1 VKASDSNKSNVVPL
15 VTPKS
20 TLPGEVL
27 NVEAGANPNAK
38 FESNNGP
45 RGDEPPTGVGVEE
58 NSGNKPLGSRKERE
72 ARYDQQAWN
81 PSSDFLPEDRHL
93 GPRVDAPHVQSDSG
107 KGGFKSRTK
116 TSVDESPYSVKTK

>member
-1 VKASDSNKSNVVPL
+1 VKESNVVGL
-15 VTPKS
+15 VLPKS

-58 NSGNKPLGSRKERE
+58 KSGNKPLGSRKERE
-72 ARYDQQAWN
+72 RRFDQAAWN
-81 PSSDFLPEDRHL
+81 PPHELPEDRHL
-93 GPRVDAPHVQSDSG
+93 GPAGDAPHVQIESG
-107 KGGFKSRTK
+107 KGGFKTRAK
-116 TSVDESPYSVKTK
+116 VK